1 MRSKCTLLALATF
14 LVFAAGF
21 GCTGVT
27 GSDTTSAITT
37 ASGKTFLVT
46 SYSQGND
53 IATDKAVFA
62 QFATALDAS
71 TVTSANVTISPSVSY
86 KVDYDTTNNIAIL
99 RPVGSWAPNTPYT
112 VTIGTGVK
120 TQAGDSLAVP
130 FVFTFTT
137 RGTPDLSPPNLI
149 ETARGCVPANG
160 PLALRFGEELDSLTV
175 NANTVSVAGVSGTA
189 KYDAQTSTIL
199 WYPSTSLTAGATY
212 TVTLTGGITDLGGIS
227 MGSGNLV
234 INFTVCS
241 NTSGGGEGG
250 GGKNFCSGNGVD
262 WHLNAHLNLLLNQ
275 HFEDAA
281 NNFFMIGLT
290 NGNHIAWDAHGQAA
304 LDAFLGGTDTGAPIS
319 PPSGGYLSLFDF
331 PGHVNLFSGDS
342 AFASDIAA
350 LQLNILF
357 NGFDATDSTYGHLVV
372 SGTGNAALD
381 GRTVSEIL
389 AIAQQYFATGKLP
402 DGISSDEFIHLVR
415 NINLAFHG
423 CTESD
428 WSKQHLVLVANLH
441 D

>member
-1 MRSKCTLLALATF
+1 MRSKSTLLLFATF

-21 GCTGVT
+21 GCSGVT
-27 GSDTTSAITT
+27 SSGSGTTSITT
-37 ASGKTFLVT
+37 ASGKTIYVT
-46 SYSQGND
+46 ASTQGND
-53 IATDKAVFA
+53 VATDKAVFA
-62 QFATALDAS
+62 QFGSALDAS

-99 RPVGSWAPNTPYT
+99 RPVGSWAADTPYT
-112 VTIGTGVK
+112 VTVGTAVK
-120 TQAGDSLAVP
+120 TKAGDSLAAP

-149 ETARGCVPANG
+149 AASGGCVPAIG
-160 PLALRFGEELDSLTV
+160 PLAIRFGEALDSLTV
-175 NANTVSVAGVSGTA
+175 NASTVTVAGLTGTVD
-189 KYDAQTSTIL
+189 YDAQTNTIL
-199 WYPSTSLTAGATY
+199 WYPSASLTAGATY
-212 TVTLTGGITDLGGIS
+212 TATLTSGIKDLGGVAFA
-227 MGSGNLV
+227 GGTV
-234 INFTVCS
+234 NFTVCTE
-241 NTSGGGEGG
+241 TSSGS

-290 NGNHIAWDAHGQAA
+290 NGNHITWDAHGQAA
-304 LDAFLGGTDTGAPIS
+304 LDAFLGGTDTGAPIT

-342 AFASDIAA
+342 AFAADIAA
-350 LQLNILF
+350 LQLNVLF
-357 NGFDATDSTYGHLVV
+357 NGFDATDATYGHLVV

-381 GRTVSEIL
+381 GLTVSEIL

-428 WSKQHLVLVANLH
+428 WSKQHLVLVANLAG
-441 D
+441 